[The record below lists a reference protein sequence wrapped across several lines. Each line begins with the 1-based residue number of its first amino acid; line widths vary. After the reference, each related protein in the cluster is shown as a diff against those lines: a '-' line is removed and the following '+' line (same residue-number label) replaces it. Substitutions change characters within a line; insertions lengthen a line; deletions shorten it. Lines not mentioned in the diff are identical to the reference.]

1 MSQAIP
7 TRLILAVLFAL
18 FSAHA
23 VAQVKPRSAPTS
35 FGDYFDRLWPD
46 AQARGIKRATFDA
59 AFKGLTPDARVVAAT
74 LRQPEFGRPA
84 GSYVNGIASKARIEN
99 AVRMAAQ
106 WSGTL
111 DALEKQSGVSR
122 WVILGLWGIESSF
135 GADSGDFDVIRSLS
149 TLALIGYREAFFRDE
164 LLAALSILQSGD
176 IPREKMLGSWAGA
189 MGQPQFMPSS
199 FIRYGVDF
207 NRDGRRD
214 IWATVPDVLASIANY
229 LGKWGWKSELGWGYE
244 VDIPKKFD
252 YLRSHATFSEWVEL
266 GIRRADGRPLPAN
279 GDAILFFPS
288 GASGPAFLVTDNF
301 TVLKRYNNSDL
312 FALSVSHLGDRARG
326 GEPFRAPW
334 PADDRQ
340 LSRGERIALQEKLS
354 DMGYTVFDFDGRI
367 DFHLRDSIRDVQSKN
382 GMLPDGHPT
391 AALLARIGAAPP

>member
-1 MSQAIP
+1 MIP
-7 TRLILAVLFAL
+7 TRLILAALFAL
-18 FSAHA
+18 FSACA
-23 VAQVKPRSAPTS
+23 VAQQKASPTPTS

-46 AQARGIKRATFDA
+46 AQARGVTRATFDA
-59 AFKGLTPDARVVAAT
+59 AFKGLTPDARVIAAT

-84 GSYVNGIASKARIEN
+84 GVYVNGIASKARIEN
-99 AVRMAAQ
+99 AARKAAE
-106 WSGTL
+106 WSQTL
-111 DALEKQSGVSR
+111 DALEKSSGVSR
-122 WVILGLWGIESSF
+122 WIILGIWGIESSF
-135 GADSGDFDVIRSLS
+135 GAESGDFDVIRSLS

-176 IPREKMLGSWAGA
+176 IARDKMRGSWAGA

-199 FIRYGVDF
+199 FIKYGVDF

-244 VDIPKKFD
+244 VTIPNKFD
-252 YLRSHATFSEWVEL
+252 YLRSHATFSQWAEL
-266 GIRRADGRPLPAN
+266 GIKRADGRPLPAS

-301 TVLKRYNNSDL
+301 IVIKRYNNSDL

-326 GEPFRAPW
+326 GEPIRAAW
-334 PADDRQ
+334 PANDRQ
-340 LSRGERIALQEKLS
+340 LPRDERIALQKKLS
-354 DMGYTVFDFDGRI
+354 DMGYTVFDFDGRF
-367 DFHLRDSIRDVQSKN
+367 DFHLRDSIRDVQARS

-391 AALLARIGAAPP
+391 ATLLERIGVSAP